1 MSGRAVAEVDIAVI
15 GGGIAGAAA
24 ALTVAA
30 AGGSTLLIGPAG
42 PPGDRPGEFLSP
54 AANPLLAELG
64 LTERIRSGPHR
75 VANATYA
82 AWAAPV
88 LAQRNAITHTEGPG
102 RVLDRLAFERA
113 LCDAAAAAGVP
124 RLATALSVAER
135 NGCGWRLTLADGT
148 TRTARFLVD
157 ASGRAA
163 VVARRF
169 ARRHRADRLVA
180 AWAFLTQRDEGVE
193 PTPATLIEA
202 AAEGWWYATL
212 LPDRRMGLAFFSDPD
227 RLPRGLSRDPGRWRA
242 LVEVTDWVA
251 RWLDSAGYRVEEPPR
266 LASAGT
272 GWLDRAAGDGWAAAG
287 DAAAAFDPLSSH
299 GLTSALW
306 GGRRAAQAALA
317 SLAGDGGPLDRYATT
332 LDEAVQQFL
341 GQRRAVYGEVRRF
354 ADHPFW
360 QRRIGRGYGPVT
372 VAGRVWRPIDRKA

>member
-1 MSGRAVAEVDIAVI
+1 MSLFDVAVI

-24 ALTVAA
+24 ALTVAG
-30 AGGSTLLIGPAG
+30 AGRSVLVIGPEDEA
-42 PPGDRPGEFLSP
+42 GDRPGEFLSP
-54 AANPLLAELG
+54 AANALLVELG
-64 LTERIRSGPHR
+64 LAERIAAGPHR

-102 RVLDRLAFERA
+102 RVLHRRAFERA
-113 LCDAAAAAGVP
+113 LAAAVAEVGVP
-124 RLATALSVAER
+124 RLAIPLAATQR
-135 NGCGWRLTLADGT
+135 NGVGRDGASWRLTLEDGT
-148 TRTARFLVD
+148 ERAARFLID

-169 ARRHRADRLVA
+169 VRRRRADRLVA
-180 AWAFLTQRDEGVE
+180 ACGFLAQEIDDVE

-227 RLPRGLSRDPGRWRA
+227 RLPRGLSRDPAHWRA
-242 LVEVTDWVA
+242 MLAETEWAA
-251 RWLDSAGYRVEEPPR
+251 RWLDSAGYRIDTAPR

-272 GWLDRAAGDGWAAAG
+272 TWLERAAGMDWAAAG

-306 GGRRAAQAALA
+306 GGRRAGQGALAALG
-317 SLAGDGGPLDRYATT
+317 GDLGPLERYATT
-332 LDEAVQQFL
+332 LDEAVRQFL
-341 GQRRAVYGEVRRF
+341 SQRRAIYGEVRRF

-360 QRRIGRGYGPVT
+360 SRRR
-372 VAGRVWRPIDRKA
+372 

>member
-1 MSGRAVAEVDIAVI
+1 MSLFDVAVI

-24 ALTVAA
+24 ALTVAG
-30 AGGSTLLIGPAG
+30 AGRSVLVIGPEGEA
-42 PPGDRPGEFLSP
+42 GDRPGEFLSP
-54 AANPLLAELG
+54 AANALLAELG
-64 LTERIRSGPHR
+64 LADRIAAGPHR

-102 RVLDRLAFERA
+102 RVLDRRVFERA
-113 LCDAAAAAGVP
+113 LTAAVAEAGVP
-124 RLATALSVAER
+124 RLAIPLAGAER
-135 NGCGWRLTLADGT
+135 DGVRRDGALWRLTLEDGT
-148 TRTARFLVD
+148 ERAPRFLAARFLID

-169 ARRHRADRLVA
+169 VRRRRADRLVA
-180 AWAFLTQRDEGVE
+180 ACDFLAQTIDDVE

-227 RLPRGLSRDPGRWRA
+227 RLPRGLSRDPARWRA
-242 LVEVTDWVA
+242 MLAETEWTA
-251 RWLDSAGYRVEEPPR
+251 RWLDSAGYRIAAAPR

-272 GWLDRAAGDGWAAAG
+272 TWLERAAGEGWAAAG

-306 GGRRAAQAALA
+306 AGRRAAQGALA
-317 SLAGDGGPLDRYATT
+317 MLDGDSRPLERYATT
-332 LDEAVQQFL
+332 LDEAVRQFL
-341 GQRRAVYGEVRRF
+341 SQRRAVYGEVRRF
-354 ADHPFW
+354 ADRPFW
-360 QRRIGRGYGPVT
+360 SRRQ
-372 VAGRVWRPIDRKA
+372 

>member
-1 MSGRAVAEVDIAVI
+1 MSLFDVAVI

-24 ALTVAA
+24 ALTVAG
-30 AGGSTLLIGPAG
+30 AGRSVLVIGPEGEA
-42 PPGDRPGEFLSP
+42 GDRPGEFLSP
-54 AANPLLAELG
+54 AANALLVELG
-64 LTERIRSGPHR
+64 LAERIAAGPHR

-102 RVLDRLAFERA
+102 RVLDRRAFEQA
-113 LCDAAAAAGVP
+113 LTAAVAEVGVP
-124 RLATALSVAER
+124 RLAVPLSSAER
-135 NGCGWRLTLADGT
+135 DGALWRLTLEDGT
-148 TRTARFLVD
+148 ERAPRSLAARFLID

-169 ARRHRADRLVA
+169 VRRRRADRLVA
-180 AWAFLTQRDEGVE
+180 ACGFLAQKIDDVE

-227 RLPRGLSRDPGRWRA
+227 RLPRGLSRDPARWRA
-242 LVEVTDWVA
+242 MLAETEWAA
-251 RWLDSAGYRVEEPPR
+251 RWLDSAGYRIDAAPR

-272 GWLDRAAGDGWAAAG
+272 MWLERAAGVGWAAAG

-306 GGRRAAQAALA
+306 SGRRAGLGALA
-317 SLAGDGGPLDRYATT
+317 TLGGDSGPLERYVAT
-332 LDEAVQQFL
+332 LDGAVRQFL
-341 GQRRAVYGEVRRF
+341 SQRRAVYGEVRRF
-354 ADHPFW
+354 ADRPFW
-360 QRRIGRGYGPVT
+360 SRRH
-372 VAGRVWRPIDRKA
+372 

>member
-1 MSGRAVAEVDIAVI
+1 MSLFDVAVI

-30 AGGSTLLIGPAG
+30 AGRSVLVIGPQGEA
-42 PPGDRPGEFLSP
+42 GDRPGEFLSP
-54 AANPLLAELG
+54 AANALLAELG
-64 LTERIRSGPHR
+64 LAERIAAGPHR

-102 RVLDRLAFERA
+102 RVLDRRAFERSLTA
-113 LCDAAAAAGVP
+113 AVTDAGIP
-124 RLATALSVAER
+124 RLGILLAGAER
-135 NGCGWRLTLADGT
+135 DGALWRLTLDDGT
-148 TRTARFLVD
+148 ERAARFLIDV
-157 ASGRAA
+157 SGRAA

-169 ARRHRADRLVA
+169 VRRRRADRLVA
-180 AWAFLTQRDEGVE
+180 ACDFLAQKTDDVE

-227 RLPRGLSRDPGRWRA
+227 RLPRGLSRDPARWRTMLA
-242 LVEVTDWVA
+242 ETEWTA
-251 RWLDSAGYRVEEPPR
+251 RWLDSAGYRIDGAPR

-272 GWLDRAAGDGWAAAG
+272 TWLERAAGEGWAAAG

-306 GGRRAAQAALA
+306 GGRRAGQGALA
-317 SLAGDGGPLDRYATT
+317 TLDGDPGPLERYAAT
-332 LDEAVQQFL
+332 LDEAVRQFL
-341 GQRRAVYGEVRRF
+341 SQRRAVYGEVRRF
-354 ADHPFW
+354 ADRPFW
-360 QRRIGRGYGPVT
+360 NRRH
-372 VAGRVWRPIDRKA
+372 

>member
-1 MSGRAVAEVDIAVI
+1 MSLFDVAVI
-15 GGGIAGAAA
+15 GSGIAGAAA

-30 AGGSTLLIGPAG
+30 AGRSVLVIGPEGEA
-42 PPGDRPGEFLSP
+42 GDRPGEFLSP
-54 AANPLLAELG
+54 AANALLVEFGLAE
-64 LTERIRSGPHR
+64 RIAAGPHR

-88 LAQRNAITHTEGPG
+88 LAQRNAITHTEGAG
-102 RVLDRLAFERA
+102 RVLDRRAFERA
-113 LCDAAAAAGVP
+113 LTAAVAEAGVP
-124 RLATALSVAER
+124 RLSIPLASAER
-135 NGCGWRLTLADGT
+135 DGALWRLTLEDGT
-148 TRTARFLVD
+148 ERTARFLID

-169 ARRHRADRLVA
+169 VRRRRADRLVA
-180 AWAFLTQRDEGVE
+180 ACDFLAQTLDDVE

-227 RLPRGLSRDPGRWRA
+227 RLPRGLSRDPARWRA
-242 LVEVTDWVA
+242 MLAETEWTA
-251 RWLDSAGYRVEEPPR
+251 RWLDSAGYRIDGAPR

-272 GWLDRAAGDGWAAAG
+272 TWLERAAGEGWAAAG

-306 GGRRAAQAALA
+306 GGRRAGQGALA
-317 SLAGDGGPLDRYATT
+317 TLDGESGPLERYATT
-332 LDEAVQQFL
+332 LDEAVRQFL
-341 GQRRAVYGEVRRF
+341 SQRRAVYGEVRRF
-354 ADHPFW
+354 ADRPFW
-360 QRRIGRGYGPVT
+360 SRRH
-372 VAGRVWRPIDRKA
+372 